1 MLRFFVLVIV
11 SVISW
16 PVLIA
21 GRPVV
26 LISAS
31 EKLPS
36 KPAAASK
43 ATSKAPRTGVVTLP
57 SGVQVRYVERGAQ
70 DPSRV
75 VIMLHGFTD
84 SSYSFQSLMDR
95 LDPTIQAIAIDQRGH
110 GESSKPGC
118 CYAPQ
123 DFAADVVAF
132 MDARQIKAATIV
144 GHSMGGV
151 VAQLVAIRSPERVS
165 GLVIVGSSP
174 SFANP
179 AVEGL
184 LSAVKELSDPID
196 RKFAAEFQASTI
208 HKPIGAAELERYI
221 DASMKVPARV
231 WNDVLTQLLTVD
243 LRHDLRTIK
252 ARTLILWGDKDGVST
267 RADQATLFREIPNA
281 TLKVYEEIGHAV
293 HWEAP
298 ERVAGDLAAFLADR
312 SSTAQPSR
320 LAAPTYGRR

>member
-1 MLRFFVLVIV
+1 MIMLRFFVLIIV
-11 SVISW
+11 SVVSW

-26 LISAS
+26 LT
-31 EKLPS
+31 
-36 KPAAASK
+36 AASQ
-43 ATSKAPRTGVVTLP
+43 SPRTGIVTLA
-57 SGVQVRYVERGAQ
+57 SGVQVRYVERGAE

-84 SSYSFQSLMDR
+84 SSYSFQELMDR
-95 LDPTIQAIAIDQRGH
+95 LDPSIQAIAIDQRGH
-110 GESSKPGC
+110 GDSSKPGC
-118 CYAPQ
+118 CYAPR

-132 MDARQIKAATIV
+132 MDARGIKTATIV

-151 VAQLVAIRSPERVS
+151 VAQLVAVRSPERVA

-184 LSAVKELSDPID
+184 LSAVKDLSDPID
-196 RKFAAEFQASTI
+196 RDFAHEFQASTV
-208 HKPIGAAELERYI
+208 HKPIAAGQLDRYV

-243 LRHDLRTIK
+243 LRPDLRTIK
-252 ARTLILWGDKDGVST
+252 ARTLILWGDKDSIST
-267 RADQATLFREIPNA
+267 RADQAALFQEIPNA
-281 TLKVYEEIGHAV
+281 TLKVYEGVGHAV

-298 ERVAGDLAAFLADR
+298 DRVAADVAAFVRID
-312 SSTAQPSR
+312 QVSR
-320 LAAPTYGRR
+320 R

>member
-1 MLRFFVLVIV
+1 MIMLRFFVLIIV
-11 SVISW
+11 SVVSW

-26 LISAS
+26 LT
-31 EKLPS
+31 
-36 KPAAASK
+36 AASQ
-43 ATSKAPRTGVVTLP
+43 SPRTGIVTLA
-57 SGVQVRYVERGAQ
+57 SGVQVRYVERGAE

-84 SSYSFQSLMDR
+84 SSYSFQELMDR
-95 LDPTIQAIAIDQRGH
+95 LDPSIQAIAIDQRGH
-110 GESSKPGC
+110 GDSSKPGC
-118 CYAPQ
+118 CYAPR

-132 MDARQIKAATIV
+132 MDARGIKTATIV

-151 VAQLVAIRSPERVS
+151 VAQLVAVRSPERVA

-184 LSAVKELSDPID
+184 LSAVKDLSDPID
-196 RKFAAEFQASTI
+196 RDFAHEFQASTV
-208 HKPIGAAELERYI
+208 HKPIAAGQLDRYV

-243 LRHDLRTIK
+243 LRPDLRTIK
-252 ARTLILWGDKDGVST
+252 ARTLILWGDKDSIST
-267 RADQATLFREIPNA
+267 RADQAALFQEIPNA
-281 TLKVYEEIGHAV
+281 TLKVYEGVGHAV

-298 ERVAGDLAAFLADR
+298 DRVAADLAAFVRID
-312 SSTAQPSR
+312 QVSR
-320 LAAPTYGRR
+320 R

>member
-1 MLRFFVLVIV
+1 MDMLRLFVSVLVGLLSIPV
-11 SVISW
+11 S
-16 PVLIA
+16 
-21 GRPVV
+21 
-26 LISAS
+26 SAHAQ
-31 EKLPS
+31 P
-36 KPAAASK
+36 KPAAA
-43 ATSKAPRTGVVTLP
+43 KAPRSGVVTLP
-57 SGVQVRYVERGAQ
+57 SGVQVRYVERGAV

-75 VIMLHGFTD
+75 VIMLHGYTD

-110 GESSKPGC
+110 GDSSKPGC

-132 MDARQIKAATIV
+132 MDARKIETATIL

-151 VAQLVAIRSPERVS
+151 IAQLVAIKSPERVS

-179 AVEGL
+179 VVEDLLGAVR
-184 LSAVKELSDPID
+184 ELNEPID
-196 RKFAAEFQASTI
+196 RKFVHEFQASTVFT
-208 HKPIGAAELERYI
+208 PLAAGELDRYV

-231 WNDVLTQLLTVD
+231 WNDVLIQLLNVD
-243 LRHDLRTIK
+243 LRPDLRGIK

-267 RADQATLFREIPNA
+267 RADQAALFQEIPNA
-281 TLKVYEEIGHAV
+281 TLKVYESIGHAV

-298 ERVAGDLAAFLADR
+298 DRVAADIAAFVRGD
-312 SSTAQPSR
+312 QVSR
-320 LAAPTYGRR
+320 R

>member
-1 MLRFFVLVIV
+1 
-11 SVISW
+11 
-16 PVLIA
+16 
-21 GRPVV
+21 
-26 LISAS
+26 
-31 EKLPS
+31 
-36 KPAAASK
+36 
-43 ATSKAPRTGVVTLP
+43 
-57 SGVQVRYVERGAQ
+57 
-70 DPSRV
+70 
-75 VIMLHGFTD
+75 MLHGFTD

-208 HKPIGAAELERYI
+208 SQADWR
-221 DASMKVPARV
+221 R
-231 WNDVLTQLLTVD
+231 
-243 LRHDLRTIK
+243 R
-252 ARTLILWGDKDGVST
+252 ARTL
-267 RADQATLFREIPNA
+267 RRREHEGA
-281 TLKVYEEIGHAV
+281 GARV
-293 HWEAP
+293 
-298 ERVAGDLAAFLADR
+298 ERRPD
-312 SSTAQPSR
+312 
-320 LAAPTYGRR
+320 AAPDRRSAP